1 MWRLLSIKSPTGL
14 WRLLSIKSPTGLW
27 QLLSIKSPTG
37 LWRLLSIKSPTGLVN
52 GPPQAVHCFS
62 GCFTLNQ
69 WEELEGRSLYKTD
82 LPGIS
87 LAFPKTPLTFE
98 EEFCRQV
105 STQIFSGT
113 TPLSYIKY
121 S

>member
-1 MWRLLSIKSPTGL
+1 MLRSACGSYFLLS
-14 WRLLSIKSPTGLW
+14 LLQASSMDLT
-27 QLLSIKSPTG
+27 
-37 LWRLLSIKSPTGLVN
+37 
-52 GPPQAVHCFS
+52 QAVHCFS

-69 WEELEGRSLYKTD
+69 WEELEGCSLYKTD

-98 EEFCRQV
+98 EEFSHQV

-113 TPLSYIKY
+113 NQIHLFC
-121 S
+121 